1 MIVMINGAFGA
12 GKTTQA
18 ENLAKLIPNSMIVD
32 LELSGYLLREL
43 IPESMRQEHE
53 RSGDFQDL
61 DLWRVLVVE
70 VAKLVK
76 LKYDRTLI
84 VPMTLYK
91 SQNYSYIRE
100 SFEKLDTVYHFTL
113 MASKASIHERLT
125 IRGDTVGGWQFQQTE
140 KCLSALQASAFAEH
154 IDSEKLCADEITQY
168 ILKKIGLQ

>member
-154 IDSEKLCADEITQY
+154 IDSEKLSADEITQY

>member
-18 ENLAKLIPNSMIVD
+18 ENIAKLIPNSMIVD
-32 LELSGYLLREL
+32 PELSGYLLREL
-43 IPESMRQEHE
+43 IPDSMRQEHE

-70 VAKLVK
+70 VAKMVK
-76 LKYDRTLI
+76 LKYNRNLI

-91 SQNYSYIRE
+91 PYNFNYIKDA
-100 SFEKLDTVYHFTL
+100 FEMLDKVYHFTL

-140 KCLSALQASAFAEH
+140 KCLSALQTSAFAEH
-154 IDSEKLCADEITQY
+154 IDSEKLNADEITQY
-168 ILKKIGLQ
+168 ILKQIELQ

>member
-1 MIVMINGAFGA
+1 MIVMINGAFGS

-32 LELSGYLLREL
+32 PELSGYLLREL
-43 IPESMRQEHE
+43 IPDLMRQEHE

-70 VAKLVK
+70 VAKMVK
-76 LKYDRTLI
+76 LKYNRNLI

-91 SQNYSYIRE
+91 PYNFNYIKDA
-100 SFEKLDTVYHFTL
+100 FEKLDKVYHFTL

-140 KCLSALQASAFAEH
+140 KCLSALQASVFSEH
-154 IDSEKLCADEITQY
+154 IDSEKLNADEITQY
-168 ILKKIGLQ
+168 ILKQIELQ

>member
-32 LELSGYLLREL
+32 PELSGYLLREL

-76 LKYDRTLI
+76 LKYDRNLI

-154 IDSEKLCADEITQY
+154 IDSEKLNADEITQY